1 MSKYSLQMLASVRIE
16 LEEIQRER
24 HLFRIQESERLR
36 VEHERL
42 LGIKMEEVYLAFN
55 NAETDKVKG
64 LKLKPTREKSKRKK
78 AEEQKHRVFKV
89 THKL

>member
-1 MSKYSLQMLASVRIE
+1 MLASVRIE

-42 LGIKMEEVYLAFN
+42 LGIKMDEAYLAFN
-55 NAETDKVKG
+55 NAETDEVKG
-64 LKLKPTREKSKRKK
+64 LKLKVTREKSKRKK
-78 AEEQKHRVFKV
+78 AEEQKDKVFKV
-89 THKL
+89 TDKL